1 MRRGNKALLTGL
13 AVAVLVT
20 LLAAFDGAAIVE
32 LPLRDVALRLL
43 PARPASHTTVV
54 AIDERALREIGPWPW
69 PRPVLAQL
77 VDRIGAAGARA
88 AILDVLLADARPGDE
103 QLAAAM
109 GRVPT
114 VTVCVLV
121 EEQRWIVPT
130 PAIAGASIVAHGN
143 FELDRD
149 GILRRFA
156 ATKQSSDR
164 AYTALSLE
172 AASFVR
178 EMPVPIGRSIALAFR
193 TPPRAIP
200 IVSAADVLR
209 GNTPALRDRIVF
221 VGPTALGLGDRVLT
235 PVSRSLAPDPGVTVH
250 ASSTESL
257 LRGEEI
263 RELPPIAAGC
273 AAGLAVAAVLQ
284 IRTRPRRTRFVV
296 AIALLGIVLLGGL
309 TLLATIGTAVPFLTL
324 TLAVVLTFALVET
337 IVMSTSLQQSR
348 VAVSRLEEIA
358 ISIAAHRAQEVE
370 SKRVLAHE
378 LRTPLASM
386 RNLTQLLAG
395 FELNEAERRRVT
407 SLLETEA
414 GKLESMVQAL
424 LDLERLSLRDFL
436 TNSSVIDLGDL
447 VRTRVAFLSASA
459 GRPLTVSAPSGVLVR
474 ADTMLLERVID
485 NLVSNALKYT
495 PPSAFVTIAVR
506 HTDREALP
514 GEAILEVEDRGPGIA
529 EVDRERIFQRFVRG
543 SSARGTEGLGLGLA
557 LVAEVARWHGGRV
570 SLERIAEGGSRFQVA
585 LPRVTV
591 EEN

>member
-1 MRRGNKALLTGL
+1 MRRSLLTGL

-20 LLAAFDGAAIVE
+20 LLAAFDGTAIVE

-54 AIDERALREIGPWPW
+54 AIDERALQELGPWPW
-69 PRPVLAQL
+69 PRPLLAQL

-88 AILDVLLADARPGDE
+88 AVLDILLADARPGDA

-109 GRVPT
+109 QRVPT
-114 VTVCVLV
+114 ATVCVLV
-121 EEQRWIVPT
+121 ERQRWIVPT
-130 PAIAGASIVAHGN
+130 PAIASAGIVAHGN

-156 ATKQSSDR
+156 ATKQSRDR

-178 EMPVPIGRSIALAFR
+178 SMPVPIGRSVALGFR

-209 GNTPALRDRIVF
+209 GNTPALNNRFRKRIVF

-235 PVSRSLAPDPGVTVH
+235 PVSTSLAPDPGVTVH

-263 RELPPIAAGC
+263 RELPPIAAGA
-273 AAGLAVAAVLQ
+273 AAGLAVAAVLLL
-284 IRTRPRRTRFVV
+284 RPRPRRERLL
-296 AIALLGIVLLGGL
+296 AALALLVVVLLGGL
-309 TLLATIGTAVPFLTL
+309 SLLATIGTAVPFLTL
-324 TLAVVLTFALVET
+324 ALAVVLTFAFVET
-337 IVMSTSLQQSR
+337 TVMSSSLRQSR
-348 VAVSRLEEIA
+348 VTVSRLEELA
-358 ISIAAHRAQEVE
+358 TSIAAHRAQEVE

-395 FELNEAERRRVT
+395 YELSDAERRRVT
-407 SLLETEA
+407 SLLESEA
-414 GKLESMVQAL
+414 GKLESMVQEL
-424 LDLERLSLRDFL
+424 LDLERLSLRDFP
-436 TNSSVIDLGDL
+436 TNSAVTDLGDL
-447 VRTRVAFLSASA
+447 VRTRIAFLSPSA
-459 GRPLTVSAPSGVLVR
+459 GRPLTVSAPSPVLVR
-474 ADTMLLERVID
+474 ADAMLMERVID

-495 PPSAFVTIAVR
+495 PPSAPVSIAVR
-506 HTDREALP
+506 HTD
-514 GEAILEVEDRGPGIA
+514 GEAVLEVEDRGPGIA
-529 EVDRERIFQRFVRG
+529 ESDRERIFQRFVRG
-543 SSARGTEGLGLGLA
+543 SSARRTEGLGLGLS

-570 SLERIAEGGSRFQVA
+570 SLEPVAEGGSRFRVV
-585 LPRVTV
+585 LPRVM
-591 EEN
+591 EED

>member
-1 MRRGNKALLTGL
+1 MERGRALLTGL
-13 AVAVLVT
+13 GVTVLVT
-20 LLAAFDGAAIVE
+20 LLAAFDGADLVE

-43 PARPASHTTVV
+43 PARPAAHTTVV
-54 AIDERALREIGPWPW
+54 AIDERALQELGPWPW
-69 PRPVLAQL
+69 PRPLLARL

-88 AILDVLLADARPGDE
+88 AILDVLLAEARPGDE
-103 QLAAAM
+103 QLAVAM
-109 GRVPT
+109 LKVPT
-114 VTVCVLV
+114 ATVCVLV
-121 EEQRWIVPT
+121 ERQRWIVPT
-130 PAIAGASIVAHGN
+130 PVIAGAGTVAHGN

-164 AYTALSLE
+164 SYTALSLE
-172 AASFVR
+172 AASFIR
-178 EMPVPIGRSIALAFR
+178 GMPVPIGRAIALSFR

-209 GNTPALRDRIVF
+209 GNTSSLDNRFRNRIIF

-235 PVSRSLAPDPGVTVH
+235 PVSTSLAPDPGVTVH

-257 LRGEEI
+257 LRGEEV

-273 AAGLAVAAVLQ
+273 TAGVAVAAVLLL
-284 IRTRPRRTRFVV
+284 RTRPRRERFFA

-309 TLLATIGTAVPFLTL
+309 ALLATIGTAVPFLTL
-324 TLAVVLTFALVET
+324 TLAVVLTFAFVET
-337 IVMSTSLQQSR
+337 TVMSSSLQQSR
-348 VAVSRLEEIA
+348 VTVSRLEEIA
-358 ISIAAHRAQEVE
+358 TSIAAHRAQEVE

-395 FELNEAERRRVT
+395 YELTDAERRRVT
-407 SLLETEA
+407 SLLESEA

-436 TNSSVIDLGDL
+436 TNSAVTDLSDL
-447 VRTRVAFLSASA
+447 VRTRIAFLSNSA
-459 GRPLTVSAPSGVLVR
+459 GRPLTVTAPSPVLVR
-474 ADTMLLERVID
+474 ADAMLMERVID

-495 PPSAFVTIAVR
+495 PPSAPVSIAVR
-506 HTDREALP
+506 HTD
-514 GEAILEVEDRGPGIA
+514 GEAMLEVEDGGPGIA
-529 EVDRERIFQRFVRG
+529 EADRERIFQRFVRG
-543 SSARGTEGLGLGLA
+543 SSARGTEGLGLGLS

-570 SLERIAEGGSRFQVA
+570 SLEPVAAGGSRFRVM
-585 LPRVTV
+585 LPRVT
-591 EEN
+591 EENG